1 MVKRKQNIH
10 LNWRQ
15 ESTLK
20 FFFLFSWLFFLVI
33 ACGTETKVRT
43 EEKEEPIIEVVEP
56 EIDSLSKWERYFIA
70 HPDYRCDGFDFPVGK
85 PDGKGYYNAQAFQK
99 NDHLGDD
106 WNAVTGGNSD
116 LGDPIYAIANGYVV
130 LATEV
135 GSGWG
140 KVVRVMHQLDD
151 STYVE
156 SLYAHCDTMLVQSNE
171 GIKRGQKI
179 ATIGDANGAY
189 YAHLHLEIRDSVEM
203 EVGGG
208 YSSFYNGYVD
218 PTAFIKAHRP

>member
-1 MVKRKQNIH
+1 MVERKQTI
-10 LNWRQ
+10 
-15 ESTLK
+15 LK
-20 FFFLFSWLFFLVI
+20 LFFLFSCLFFIVL
-33 ACGTETKVRT
+33 ACSSSVST
-43 EEKEEPIIEVVEP
+43 KEETGEGFIVVVE
-56 EIDSLSKWERYFIA
+56 EQARDTLSKWERYFLDK
-70 HPDYRCDGFDFPVGK
+70 PNYRCDGFDFPVGK
-85 PDGKGYYNAQAFQK
+85 PNGKGYYNAQPFMK

-116 LGDPIYAIANGYVV
+116 LGDPIYSIANGYVV
-130 LATEV
+130 FAKDI

-140 KVVRVMHQLDD
+140 KVVRVMHQLND

-171 GIKRGQKI
+171 GVQRGQKI
-179 ATIGDANGAY
+179 ATIGNADGAY

-208 YSSFYNGYVD
+208 YSSFYTGYVD

>member
-1 MVKRKQNIH
+1 MVERKQTI
-10 LNWRQ
+10 
-15 ESTLK
+15 LK
-20 FFFLFSWLFFLVI
+20 LFFLFSCLFFIVL
-33 ACGTETKVRT
+33 ACSSSVST
-43 EEKEEPIIEVVEP
+43 KEEMGEGFIVVVE
-56 EIDSLSKWERYFIA
+56 EEARDTLSKWERYFLDK
-70 HPDYRCDGFDFPVGK
+70 PNYRCDGFDFPVGK
-85 PDGKGYYNAQAFQK
+85 PNGKGYYNAQPFMK

-116 LGDPIYAIANGYVV
+116 LGDPIYSIANGYVV
-130 LATEV
+130 FAKDI

-140 KVVRVMHQLDD
+140 KVVRVMHQLND

-171 GIKRGQKI
+171 GVQRGQKI
-179 ATIGDANGAY
+179 ATIGNADGAY

-208 YSSFYNGYVD
+208 YSSFYTGYVD

>member
-1 MVKRKQNIH
+1 MVDRKQRH
-10 LNWRQ
+10 Y
-15 ESTLK
+15 LK
-20 FFFLFSWLFFLVI
+20 LFFLFSGLLFVVI
-33 ACGTETKVRT
+33 ACSSNTPKEENRTETIVLEQ
-43 EEKEEPIIEVVEP
+43 EEEEEA
-56 EIDSLSKWERYFIA
+56 LSKWERYFIDY
-70 HPDYRCDGFDFPVGK
+70 PNYRCDGFDFPVGK
-85 PDGKGYYNAQAFQK
+85 PDGKGYYNAQPFLK
-99 NDHLGDD
+99 NNHLGDD

-130 LATEV
+130 FSKDA

-140 KVVRVMHQLDD
+140 NVIRVMHQLND

-156 SLYAHCDTMLVQSNE
+156 SLYAHCDTMLVQSKE

-179 ATIGDANGAY
+179 ATIGNANGAY

-208 YSSFYNGYVD
+208 YSSFYTGYVD

>member
-1 MVKRKQNIH
+1 MVGRKQ
-10 LNWRQ
+10 R
-15 ESTLK
+15 TLK
-20 FFFLFSWLFFLVI
+20 RFFLFSWVFFGAT
-33 ACGTETKVRT
+33 ACSTNVTTAEINSTEAAITVA
-43 EEKEEPIIEVVEP
+43 EEEGNP
-56 EIDSLSKWERYFIA
+56 LSKWERYFVEQ
-70 HPDYRCDGFDFPVGK
+70 PNYRSDGFDFPVGK
-85 PDGKGYYNAQAFQK
+85 PNGKGYYNAQPFMK

-130 LATEV
+130 IARDV

-140 KVVRVMHQLDD
+140 KVIRIMHQLND
-151 STYVE
+151 TTFVE
-156 SLYAHCDTMLVQSNE
+156 SLYAHCDSMLVQSNE
-171 GIKRGQKI
+171 GVQRGQQI

-208 YSSFYNGYVD
+208 YSSFYTGYVD
-218 PTAFIKAHRP
+218 PTAFIKANRP

>member
-1 MVKRKQNIH
+1 MVERKYTIYING
-10 LNWRQ
+10 RQ
-15 ESTLK
+15 KSTLK
-20 FFFLFSWLFFLVI
+20 HFFLFSWMLFLVI
-33 ACGTETKVRT
+33 ACDTKVPT
-43 EEKEEPIIEVVEP
+43 EEKDTVISEVVEL
-56 EIDSLSKWERYFIA
+56 DTLSKWERYFVE

-85 PDGKGYYNAQAFQK
+85 PDGKGYYNAQPFMK

-116 LGDPIYAIANGYVV
+116 LGDPIYSVANGYVV
-130 LATEV
+130 LAKDV

-140 KVVRVMHQLDD
+140 KVVRVIHQLND

-156 SLYAHCDTMLVQSNE
+156 SLYGHCDTMLVQSNE
-171 GIKRGQKI
+171 GIQRGQKI

-208 YSSFYNGYVD
+208 YSSYYNGYVD

>member
-1 MVKRKQNIH
+1 MVERKQTI
-10 LNWRQ
+10 
-15 ESTLK
+15 LK
-20 FFFLFSWLFFLVI
+20 LFFLFSCLFFIVM
-33 ACGTETKVRT
+33 ACSSSVST
-43 EEKEEPIIEVVEP
+43 KEETGEGFIVVVE
-56 EIDSLSKWERYFIA
+56 EEARDTLSKWERYFLDK
-70 HPDYRCDGFDFPVGK
+70 PNYRCDGFDFPVGK
-85 PDGKGYYNAQAFQK
+85 PNGKGYYNAQPFMK

-116 LGDPIYAIANGYVV
+116 LGDPIYSIANGYVV
-130 LATEV
+130 FAKDI

-140 KVVRVMHQLDD
+140 KVVRVMHQLND

-171 GIKRGQKI
+171 GVQRGQKI
-179 ATIGDANGAY
+179 ATIGNADGAY

-208 YSSFYNGYVD
+208 YSSFYTGYVD

>member
-1 MVKRKQNIH
+1 MVERKQTI
-10 LNWRQ
+10 
-15 ESTLK
+15 LK
-20 FFFLFSWLFFLVI
+20 LFFLFSCLFFIVM
-33 ACGTETKVRT
+33 ACSSSVST
-43 EEKEEPIIEVVEP
+43 KEETGEGFIVVVE
-56 EIDSLSKWERYFIA
+56 EEARDTLSKWERYFLDK
-70 HPDYRCDGFDFPVGK
+70 PNYRCDGFDFPVGK
-85 PDGKGYYNAQAFQK
+85 PNGKGYYNAQPFMK

-116 LGDPIYAIANGYVV
+116 LGDPIYSIANGYVV
-130 LATEV
+130 FAKDI

-140 KVVRVMHQLDD
+140 KVVRVMHQLND
-151 STYVE
+151 STYIE

-171 GIKRGQKI
+171 GVQRGQKI
-179 ATIGDANGAY
+179 ATIGNADGAY

-208 YSSFYNGYVD
+208 YSSFYTGYVD